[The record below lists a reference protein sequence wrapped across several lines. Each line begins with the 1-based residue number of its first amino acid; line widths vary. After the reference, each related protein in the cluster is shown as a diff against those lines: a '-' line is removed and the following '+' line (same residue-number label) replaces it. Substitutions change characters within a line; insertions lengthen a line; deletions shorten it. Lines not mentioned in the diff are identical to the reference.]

1 MLRLRSENDELRG
14 LLKEQKSSEYK
25 EKESTD
31 ASGNSSEGQAEL
43 RKSLEALDTEDAK
56 VTKLSKKKGGKKWN
70 EISDRESPITNVS
83 TADDEESPRTNCQPH
98 SNSEK
103 QHFAKHRVSFV
114 LQKK

>member
-103 QHFAKHRVSFV
+103 PHFSKHRVSFV